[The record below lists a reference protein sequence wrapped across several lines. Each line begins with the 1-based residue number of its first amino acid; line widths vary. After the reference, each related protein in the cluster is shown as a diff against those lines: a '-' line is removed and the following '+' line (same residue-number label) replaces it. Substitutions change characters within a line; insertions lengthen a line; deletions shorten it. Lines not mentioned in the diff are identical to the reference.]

1 MIFLSISTLFAQR
14 CVGYLEKKL
23 KENAVKQ
30 VVLGNAGDGRNA
42 YFESNYIFVN
52 ILDVYVRSQIYS
64 LTCIW
69 LDNITYLCFFLFLN
83 ETT

>member
-1 MIFLSISTLFAQR
+1 MRRIS
-14 CVGYLEKKL
+14 GKKL

-69 LDNITYLCFFLFLN
+69 LDNITCLCFFLFLN

>member
-69 LDNITYLCFFLFLN
+69 LDIITCLCFFLFFK
-83 ETT
+83 